1 MTTPPSTP
9 STYDWDT
16 EPDPTAGN
24 ADLAPA
30 AAAPV
35 GSTAAPAG
43 PAAAP
48 VQTAPSPL
56 MGAGSGPAPSSSWAH
71 SSPSAGGY
79 SPEPPHEIDGFD
91 ASHPVGG
98 ARPWTAPK
106 ASKGFPA
113 WAVVAIVAMVLLALL
128 AGLGLLVSAVRG
140 FIAEDSVWVEVDDG
154 ATFTDGVVTDT
165 SGNQVTDGTGMLG
178 RPATA
183 GEHTFSWPTTDGGTI
198 SVHATSIDPDATV
211 PLAGG
216 VDVLQPGYQ
225 LVVMTLEVTYEGD
238 SSVQIKDEVWVWA
251 ETDLMAYPEV
261 AGLVPNPLSEGG
273 ALADGQTLTVAVAV
287 VVPEDDLDT
296 LQFSVETLEGVSLYY
311 GVPR

>member
-225 LVVMTLEVTYEGD
+225 LVVMTLEVTYERD

>member
-71 SSPSAGGY
+71 SSPLAGGY

-113 WAVVAIVAMVLLALL
+113 WAVVAIVAVVLLALL
-128 AGLGLLVSAVRG
+128 AALGLLVSAVRS
-140 FIAEDSVWVEVDDG
+140 FIAEDTVWVGVDDG
-154 ATFTDGVVTDT
+154 PAFTDGVVLDA
-165 SGNQVTDGTGMLG
+165 SGNQVTDGTGMFG
-178 RPATA
+178 QPATV
-183 GEHTFSWPTTDGGTI
+183 GEHTFTWPTLDGGTV
-198 SVHATSIDPDATV
+198 SVRATDIDPDATV
-211 PLAGG
+211 PLAEG

-225 LVVMTLEVTYEGD
+225 LVVMTADVTYEGD
-238 SSVQIKDEVWVWA
+238 SSIRINEEVWVRG
-251 ETDLMAYPEV
+251 ETDLMTYGEV
-261 AGLVPNPLSEGG
+261 NGLVPNSLSEGA
-273 ALADGQTLTVAVAV
+273 ALVDGQTLTVNVAV

-296 LQFSVETLEGVSLYY
+296 LQFSVETPEGMPLYY
-311 GVPR
+311 GVTR